1 MKTARTSTS
10 FVPTNKVHV
19 SQITC
24 YPRWK
29 KKKSRNIRDEEYTQ
43 RKREREG
50 AEICFHVGM
59 FAERRGSGRWS
70 VTFLSP
76 LPFAARGTRRYDDI
90 NLTCTRVHCYDN
102 VFKCQPVGTSKGE
115 RWSGA
120 HTSARA
126 CRRAVS
132 FRADVSTRTSPRPG
146 RLHAAALDR
155 QHASQ
160 PGQRHYS
167 TPWDELLLYLAFV
180 ARRG

>member
-1 MKTARTSTS
+1 MMK
-10 FVPTNKVHV
+10 
-19 SQITC
+19 
-24 YPRWK
+24 
-29 KKKSRNIRDEEYTQ
+29 NIR
-43 RKREREG
+43 RERGKERERK
-50 AEICFHVGM
+50 EICFHVGM

-167 TPWDELLLYLAFV
+167 TP
-180 ARRG
+180 